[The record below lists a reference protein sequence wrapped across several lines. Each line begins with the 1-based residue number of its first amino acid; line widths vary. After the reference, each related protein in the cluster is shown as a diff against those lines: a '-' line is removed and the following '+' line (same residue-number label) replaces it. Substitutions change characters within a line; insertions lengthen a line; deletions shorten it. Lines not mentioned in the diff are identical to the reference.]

1 MTASQASKGA
11 NPQVTDPPKYGDL
24 SWGQDFGRGLSLSL
38 AFAGI
43 FVLGWVI
50 GRFVDHWLGTAPWGQ
65 IVGSLLGF
73 ALSFVTVLYAV
84 QVYWGEGSGASQR
97 GERRE

>member
-24 SWGQDFGRGLSLSL
+24 SWGQDFGRGLSVSFV
-38 AFAGI
+38 FAGI
-43 FVLGWVI
+43 FVLGWVM

-73 ALSFVTVLYAV
+73 ALSFVTVLYVV
-84 QVYWGEGSGASQR
+84 QAYWGEGSDPSQR

>member
-1 MTASQASKGA
+1 MTASHASKGA

-24 SWGQDFGRGLSLSL
+24 SWGQDFGRGLSVAF

-65 IVGSLLGF
+65 VVGSLLGF
-73 ALSFVTVLYAV
+73 ALSFVTVLYVV
-84 QVYWGEGSGASQR
+84 QAYWGEGSDPSQR
-97 GERRE
+97 GERRQ

>member
-1 MTASQASKGA
+1 MATSQASKGA
-11 NPQVTDPPKYGDL
+11 NPQVTDRPKYGDL

-43 FVLGWVI
+43 FVLGWVT

-73 ALSFVTVLYAV
+73 ALSFVTVLYVV
-84 QVYWGEGSGASQR
+84 QIYWGEGSDFSQR
-97 GERRE
+97 GERRQ